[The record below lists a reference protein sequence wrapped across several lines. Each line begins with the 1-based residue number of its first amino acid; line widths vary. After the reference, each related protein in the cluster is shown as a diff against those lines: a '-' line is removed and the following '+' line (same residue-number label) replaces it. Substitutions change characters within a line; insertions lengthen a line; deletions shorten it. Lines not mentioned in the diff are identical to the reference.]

1 MTIVMGLD
9 QHRAQITAEWLD
21 TATGE
26 VSRARVAPA
35 DRDGVRQ
42 FAERFGGEKLEVA
55 LEATTGWRFV
65 VEELHAIGAQV
76 HLAEP
81 AETAARRGTKKRAK
95 SDRADA
101 RHLRELV
108 MVGRLPES
116 WIPPEH
122 LLDLRARV
130 RLRHALVDQRR
141 EWQQRMQAVLYHHG
155 VPPRSGLMSAA
166 SRAWLADLTLPAAAR
181 EQITVAL
188 AMIDAHD
195 TQLVPLDQELRDYA
209 RRQPGCRALMRH
221 YGIGPLTSIT
231 ILAELGDT
239 RRFSSS
245 REAVRYAGMDITVH
259 QSDARRAPGRLSRQG
274 PPALRWALFEAAQ
287 CARRP
292 GSPDHDY
299 YVQAAA
305 RLGGNRACLAVAR
318 KLLKRSYHTLR
329 ELGEEALQPA

>member
-21 TATGE
+21 TSTGE
-26 VSRARVAPA
+26 IARKRIAPA
-35 DRDGVRQ
+35 DRTGVRA
-42 FAERFGGEKLEVA
+42 FAARFRGQELEVA

-65 VEELHAIGAQV
+65 VEEFQTIGARV
-76 HLAEP
+76 RLAEP

-122 LLDLRARV
+122 LLELRARV
-130 RLRHALVDQRR
+130 RLRHTLVDQRR
-141 EWQQRMQAVLYHHG
+141 EWQQRIQATLYHHG
-155 VPPRSGLMSAA
+155 VPPRSWLLGAE
-166 SRAWLADLTLPAAAR
+166 SRAWLTSLELPPAAR
-181 EQITVAL
+181 EQITIAL
-188 AMIDAHD
+188 ALIDAHD
-195 TQLVPLDQELRDYA
+195 AQLGPLDQELREYA
-209 RRQPGCRALMRH
+209 KRQPGGRALMRH

-231 ILAELGDT
+231 ILAELGDA

-245 REAVRYAGMDITVH
+245 RQAVRYSGLDITVH

-299 YVQAAA
+299 YLQTAA